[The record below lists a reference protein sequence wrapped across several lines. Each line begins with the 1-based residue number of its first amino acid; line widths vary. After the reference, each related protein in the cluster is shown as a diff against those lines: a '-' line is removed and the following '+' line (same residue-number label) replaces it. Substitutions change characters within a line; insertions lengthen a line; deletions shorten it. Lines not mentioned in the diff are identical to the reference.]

1 MDMSV
6 GEIAALVGGA
16 VTGDPAVRVA
26 GIAGIREAGPTDL
39 TFLADSRYDRY
50 LRDCRAAAIIVPPS
64 TAQAGKTLISVD
76 NPRLAMFA
84 ILKKLEAE
92 LAWQPKGIHPSAVV
106 SPSATLGRDVAI
118 DALAYVGEG
127 VVLGDGVVVH
137 AGAVIGRHS
146 QIGRQTILHQRVTI
160 CERTV
165 IGANCVIQPGAVI
178 GAEGF
183 GFAEQGGVQVKIPQ
197 VGTVVLGDG
206 VEVGANS
213 CIDRATFGTTV
224 IGAGSKIDN
233 LVQIG
238 HNVQLGRNCIVCGNA
253 GIAGSTVLGDNVTIG
268 AAAGINGHIEI
279 GDGAKVAAMAGVTK
293 SIKAGAIVAGF
304 PAVEVERHR
313 RKEAALRQLPD
324 ALHRIKVLEQRLA
337 QLEGTLNGTP
347 KDDRQ

>member
-6 GEIAALVGGA
+6 GEIATLVGGT
-16 VTGDPAVRVA
+16 VTGDPETRVT
-26 GIAGIREAGPTDL
+26 GIAGIREAGPADL

-50 LRDCRAAAIIVPPS
+50 LPPCRAAAIIVPPG
-64 TAQAGKTLISVD
+64 TTQIGKTLISVGD
-76 NPRLAMFA
+76 PRLAMFA
-84 ILKKLEAE
+84 ILKKLDAE
-92 LAWQPKGIHPSAVV
+92 LAWKPKGIHPLAVV
-106 SPSATLGRDVAI
+106 SKNATLGRDIAI
-118 DALAYVGEG
+118 DALAYVADGAE
-127 VVLGDGVVVH
+127 LGDGVVVH
-137 AGAVIGRHS
+137 AGAVIGRNS
-146 QIGRQTILHQRVTI
+146 RIGTQTVLYQNVTI
-160 CERTV
+160 GERAV
-165 IGANCVIQPGAVI
+165 IGANCIIQPGAII
-178 GAEGF
+178 GADGF

-197 VGTVVLGDG
+197 VGTVILGDG

-213 CIDRATFGTTV
+213 CIDRATFGATV

-268 AAAGINGHIEI
+268 AAAGISGHIEI

-293 SIKAGAIVAGF
+293 SIRAGAIVSGF
-304 PAVEVERHR
+304 PAVEVKRHR
-313 RKEAALRQLPD
+313 QKEVALRQLPD
-324 ALHRIKVLEQRLA
+324 ALQRIKAIERRLA